1 MKLPVYKLDIN
12 EWDEETGLDFVSL
25 VESPAIQ
32 KDFLAFVEVGQNENK
47 DEFITRCIKYVI
59 DEGKSSEQAV
69 AICNSMWTE
78 HFAEPCPIATQDIK
92 TNLANRQKAIDIA
105 HYGPLNPNLPNDQYW
120 KAKAKMFGDS
130 VDDAKTARCKNCS
143 FFNTSQAIKDCIAQ
157 GIGSEG
163 GNPFDVINAGDL
175 GYCEAFDFKC
185 ASARTCD
192 AWVALAQNFSKVSF
206 DWDGVGSTAD
216 GKKMIQDAID
226 NGDEVYV
233 ISARDSKENI
243 DINLPSDHIF
253 ATGSNTAKVEKVKAL
268 GISKHYDNNPD
279 VVKALGSIG
288 QKFKMQFASY
298 TDYPESAK
306 ANAERGIRLNEANG
320 NKCATQ
326 VGKVRGQQLAQGEP
340 ISDETVQRI
349 YSYLSRAKAYYD
361 ANDENACGTI
371 SYLLWGGEE
380 MLSWTERK
388 LSASKFAIQ
397 DEEKRIVTGAAM
409 IADLPIYRR
418 DDVRGEYYVVFDKE
432 SIFKIAKKW
441 ARGNKYDAVNTHHK
455 TPIADGVSLF
465 ESYIIDRERGVM
477 PPKGFEEVAD
487 GSWFVSYLIDNDEV
501 WAKVKSGEFKGFSV
515 EGVFDFPVDAD
526 EQLLE
531 QMKSILSQW
540 NGK

>member
-12 EWDEETGLDFVSL
+12 EFDEETGLDFVSF
-25 VESPAIQ
+25 VEAPAIQ
-32 KDFLAFVEVGQNENK
+32 KDFLAFVEVGQKESK
-47 DEFITRCIKYVI
+47 DEFLTRCIKYVI

-69 AICNSMWTE
+69 AICNSMWDT
-78 HFAEPCPIATQDIK
+78 HF
-92 TNLANRQKAIDIA
+92 
-105 HYGPLNPNLPNDQYW
+105 
-120 KAKAKMFGDS
+120 
-130 VDDAKTARCKNCS
+130 S
-143 FFNTSQAIKDCIAQ
+143 FA
-157 GIGSEG
+157 
-163 GNPFDVINAGDL
+163 
-175 GYCEAFDFKC
+175 
-185 ASARTCD
+185 
-192 AWVALAQNFSKVSF
+192 KVSF

-253 ATGSNTAKVEKVKAL
+253 ATGSNTAKVEKVKEL

-279 VVKALGSIG
+279 VVNELGSIG
-288 QKFKMQFASY
+288 QKFKMA
-298 TDYPESAK
+298 
-306 ANAERGIRLNEANG
+306 
-320 NKCATQ
+320 
-326 VGKVRGQQLAQGEP
+326 
-340 ISDETVQRI
+340 
-349 YSYLSRAKAYYD
+349 
-361 ANDENACGTI
+361 
-371 SYLLWGGEE
+371 
-380 MLSWTERK
+380 
-388 LSASKFAIQ
+388 FAIQ

-441 ARGNKYDAVNTHHK
+441 ARSNKYDAVNTHHK

-487 GSWFVSYLIDNDEV
+487 GSWFVSYLIDNEDV
-501 WAKVKSGEFKGFSV
+501 WSKVKSGEFKGFSV

-526 EQLLE
+526 EQLIE
-531 QMKSILSQW
+531 EMKSLLSKW